1 MNKVLRASAVVAAA
15 GLMVPFWAAPSYAE
29 SASEAASVGAY
40 YYSLGIDKPEQSPTQ
55 PPPIT
60 QNNTDMVAPD
70 HLAVAVRTP
79 GRVDKLSFLSFD
91 LASVPFDATITKAVV
106 TVPLA
111 TEPGNTQTSPA
122 AEKVT
127 VCMAGDEG
135 FNGEDG
141 ANTSGAPS
149 TLCDKFKVVGKE
161 SADKKSY
168 EFDVST
174 LAASW
179 LTDAN
184 NGLALTPSALTSPF
198 QVVFKPMADAT
209 IALTFTAPVE
219 DVVTDVVAPDTSVTT
234 PDSGTGFSGSTGTFD
249 AALPVP
255 ETGGFGAV
263 ESPVVDTALPAPA
276 PQTMEAPAPAVAPTA
291 VQNVALVKDVPLTPA
306 PSFWL
311 GMLAVA
317 ALLALLSLILGD
329 SRIPAQSTGSGSRL
343 SKALQQRE
351 TVSAR
356 GPRMAARPLGI

>member
-15 GLMVPFWAAPSYAE
+15 GLMVPLWAVPSYAE

-60 QNNTDMVAPD
+60 QQNTDQVAPE
-70 HLAVAVRTP
+70 HLAVAVRAP

-111 TEPGNTQTSPA
+111 TEPGNTQMSPA
-122 AEKVT
+122 PDKVT

-141 ANTSGAPS
+141 ANTAGAPS

-174 LAASW
+174 LAATW

-184 NGLALTPSALTSPF
+184 NGLALTPTALTSAF
-198 QVVFKPMADAT
+198 QVVFKPFAEAK
-209 IALTFTAPVE
+209 IALTFTAPAE
-219 DVVTDVVAPDTSVTT
+219 EIVTDVIAPDTTSTA
-234 PDSGTGFSGSTGTFD
+234 PDAGTGFSGETGSFD
-249 AALPVP
+249 AALPAP
-255 ETGGFGAV
+255 DTSGFGAV

-276 PQTMEAPAPAVAPTA
+276 PQTMDAPAPDVAPTA
-291 VQNVALVKDVPLTPA
+291 VQNVALARDVPLTPS

-311 GMLAVA
+311 GMLAVG

-329 SRIPAQSTGSGSRL
+329 SRVPAQATGSGSRL

-351 TVSAR
+351 TVTAR
-356 GPRMAARPLGI
+356 GPRLAARPLSI